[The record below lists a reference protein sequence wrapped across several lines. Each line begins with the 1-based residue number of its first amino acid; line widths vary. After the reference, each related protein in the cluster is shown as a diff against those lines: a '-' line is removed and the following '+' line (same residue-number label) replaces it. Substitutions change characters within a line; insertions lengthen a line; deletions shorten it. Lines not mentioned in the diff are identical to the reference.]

1 MLDPITLTVLQNRL
15 QQVCEEMDIILDRA
29 AFSPIISEGQDRAS
43 AIFTADRGHL
53 VAQGAS
59 GMPIHIG
66 AMQFAAGTI
75 ANKAAEFEPGDIYII
90 NDPYLGGTH
99 LMDVKLIAPVFI
111 GGRLFCL
118 LGSSGHWPDI
128 GGSVPGGFVTRAIEV
143 QQEGLRLSGIRI
155 YKKGEIDPDL
165 LSLIMGNVRV
175 PDQRLG
181 DLKAQVASIRA
192 GQQAIERVVSEY
204 GRETVLQGIDQL
216 LTQSAKLM
224 RQRISEIK
232 PGTYRFEDALD
243 NDGIDNRP
251 LWIRLALT
259 VQAGRL
265 ILDFSRSSGFC
276 RGPLNSVISATT
288 AAVFVA
294 LKHIY
299 PDIPTNAGCFEPLQ
313 IIAPDD
319 TFLNAG
325 YPRPTSGCAAEVSQ
339 RVVDVVFG
347 AMSKAIPEKLHGAPF
362 GTSINV
368 AIGGHDPES
377 DRRYIFYFYSGG
389 GAGGWPG
396 GDGISNACTTVGLA
410 KTPPIEVCEQQTPVL
425 FEEYALRPNSSGAGQ
440 WRGGLGIQYRM
451 KLLRGESKLSML
463 GDRATRQPFG
473 VSGGKGAATTQIRLK
488 LKGKRYNP
496 PLLTKDEGID
506 FVAGDSIEVRTP
518 GGGGFGSPRKRL
530 RELVD
535 MDLARGYLSAAA
547 ARAAYGSP
555 SSPNKKAPKGKA
567 IVKRVGKRDARS
579 GSARRKA

>member
-1 MLDPITLTVLQNRL
+1 MTLDPITLTVLQNRL

-43 AIFTADRGHL
+43 AIFTADKGLL

-75 ANKAAEFEPGDIYII
+75 ARRAAIFEPGDIFII

-99 LMDVKLIAPVFI
+99 LMDVKLVMPMYFE
-111 GGRLFCL
+111 GRLFCL

-128 GGSVPGGFVTRAIEV
+128 GGSVPGGFVTRAVEV
-143 QQEGLRLSGIRI
+143 QQEGLRISGVRI
-155 YKKGEIDPDL
+155 YKHGVLDDDV
-165 LSLIMGNVRV
+165 LSLILGNVRV

-181 DLKAQVASIRA
+181 DLHAQVASLRA
-192 GQQAIERVVSEY
+192 GEQALTRVVAEY
-204 GRETVLQGIDQL
+204 GRDMVLAGIDQL
-216 LTQSAKLM
+216 MAQSARLM
-224 RQRISEIK
+224 RQRIGQIK
-232 PGTYRFEDALD
+232 PGTYRFADALD
-243 NDGIDNRP
+243 NDGIEAKP
-251 LWIRLALT
+251 LWIRLDLT
-259 VQAGRL
+259 VKGDRL
-265 ILDFSRSSGFC
+265 VLDFSRSSGFC

-299 PDIPTNAGCFEPLQ
+299 PDIPTNAGCFEPLE

-347 AMSKAIPEKLHGAPF
+347 AMAKAVPEKLHGAPM
-362 GTSINV
+362 GTSLNLS
-368 AIGGHDPES
+368 IGGHDPRE
-377 DRRYIFYFYSGG
+377 DRRYVFYFYTGG

-425 FEEYALRPNSSGAGQ
+425 FERYALRPDSSGAGE
-440 WRGGLGIQYRM
+440 WRGGLGIEYRLR
-451 KLLRGESKLSML
+451 LLRGEAKLSML
-463 GDRATRQPFG
+463 GDRATRGPFG
-473 VSGGKGAATTQIRLK
+473 VEGGGSAATSMVELRLK
-488 LKGKRYNP
+488 GRRYVP
-496 PLLTKDEGID
+496 ALMTKDEGID
-506 FVAGDSIEVRTP
+506 FVAGDTVAIRTP
-518 GGGGFGSPRKRL
+518 GGGGYGKARRRPRTSIATDI
-530 RELVD
+530 V
-535 MDLARGYLSAAA
+535 RGYLSPAAA
-547 ARAAYGSP
+547 KKQYGAAAGPKGGGNASTRRAAKPTS
-555 SSPNKKAPKGKA
+555 
-567 IVKRVGKRDARS
+567 
-579 GSARRKA
+579 